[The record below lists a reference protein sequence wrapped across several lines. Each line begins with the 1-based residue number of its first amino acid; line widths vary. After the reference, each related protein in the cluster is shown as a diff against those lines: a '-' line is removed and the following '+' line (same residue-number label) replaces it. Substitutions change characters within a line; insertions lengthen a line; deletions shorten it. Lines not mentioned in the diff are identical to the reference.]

1 MQPMLTIDKAIIAT
15 QWRPNFKA
23 GTAKKFVPIK
33 YPILSG
39 KKTMPSCHFSGCI
52 VSINHMGKQGS
63 SNAIAVVDTQT
74 APVTIKMLIFV
85 NSFKK
90 SVGFSFS
97 SSILCAGNFGGRDL
111 IWRPKSK
118 KLSPSLFIQYLTFV
132 GRHPLALSRKLGR
145 VGGWDELSLSA
156 LVLKY
161 SKQTRPPTSMVL
173 LFLGDHFVTCIWCR

>member
-1 MQPMLTIDKAIIAT
+1 MLTIDKAIIAT

-118 KLSPSLFIQYLTFV
+118 KLSPSLFIQYLTLFYWNIWLPKDLWIY
-132 GRHPLALSRKLGR
+132 GQNTQIAKYIGGGDSKTLIALLIQSNLATRNFLA
-145 VGGWDELSLSA
+145 A
-156 LVLKY
+156 LK
-161 SKQTRPPTSMVL
+161 
-173 LFLGDHFVTCIWCR
+173 LFLNT

>member
-1 MQPMLTIDKAIIAT
+1 MLTINKAIMAT

-118 KLSPSLFIQYLTFV
+118 KVIYITIHSMFDSIL
-132 GRHPLALSRKLGR
+132 
-145 VGGWDELSLSA
+145 
-156 LVLKY
+156 LKY
-161 SKQTRPPTSMVL
+161 LITQGPLNIWTEHSNCQICTYIVGLINPYSFNDTQY
-173 LFLGDHFVTCIWCR
+173 FLDSFYKIIFLCI

>member
-1 MQPMLTIDKAIIAT
+1 MNKAIIAT

-74 APVTIKMLIFV
+74 APVTIKMLILA
-85 NSFKK
+85 NSFRK
-90 SVGFSFS
+90 SAGFSFSFS
-97 SSILCAGNFGGRDL
+97 SSKLGVGNFGKRNL

-118 KLSPSLFIQYLTFV
+118 KLFPSLFNHYYMYFV
-132 GRHPLALSRKLGR
+132 
-145 VGGWDELSLSA
+145 
-156 LVLKY
+156 
-161 SKQTRPPTSMVL
+161 
-173 LFLGDHFVTCIWCR
+173 LFYFTEK

>member
-1 MQPMLTIDKAIIAT
+1 MWLLTEMQPMLTMNKAIIAA

-74 APVTIKMLIFV
+74 APVTIKMLILA
-85 NSFKK
+85 NSFRKA
-90 SVGFSFS
+90 VGFSFS
-97 SSILCAGNFGGRDL
+97 SSKLCAGNFGRRNL

-118 KLSPSLFIQYLTFV
+118 KLFPSLFMFSMFDFILLKNWITHRN
-132 GRHPLALSRKLGR
+132 GRSYHNYYK
-145 VGGWDELSLSA
+145 W
-156 LVLKY
+156 
-161 SKQTRPPTSMVL
+161 
-173 LFLGDHFVTCIWCR
+173 TCFSNKIE

>member
-1 MQPMLTIDKAIIAT
+1 MLTINKAIIAT

-74 APVTIKMLIFV
+74 APVTIKMLILA
-85 NSFKK
+85 NSFRK

-111 IWRPKSK
+111 ICRPKSK
-118 KLSPSLFIQYLTFV
+118 KLSPSLFIQCLT
-132 GRHPLALSRKLGR
+132 
-145 VGGWDELSLSA
+145 
-156 LVLKY
+156 
-161 SKQTRPPTSMVL
+161 
-173 LFLGDHFVTCIWCR
+173 LFY

>member
-1 MQPMLTIDKAIIAT
+1 MLTMNKAIIAT

-39 KKTMPSCHFSGCI
+39 KKTIPSCHFSGCI

-74 APVTIKMLIFV
+74 APVTIKMLILANNFR
-85 NSFKK
+85 K
-90 SVGFSFS
+90 SAGFSVS
-97 SSILCAGNFGGRDL
+97 SPKLCAGNFGWRNL

-118 KLSPSLFIQYLTFV
+118 KLFPSLFIQCFI
-132 GRHPLALSRKLGR
+132 
-145 VGGWDELSLSA
+145 
-156 LVLKY
+156 
-161 SKQTRPPTSMVL
+161 
-173 LFLGDHFVTCIWCR
+173 LFY